1 MRHAICSF
9 PRAILLTDF
18 QNGWLY
24 EAGIGENRALLVAQG
39 ELIAVRIE
47 RERTGAKLG
56 SIVDAQF
63 TEQWVAG
70 RSGIVTLDS
79 GEQCLLQPLPKGL
92 TEGATVRVEIVREAL
107 DEQGGQSKRAKA
119 RPAADDS
126 ALETGPSLLD
136 IIEASGEP
144 IRTVQAH
151 EKDML
156 AAFGWNE
163 AIEQA
168 ETGRIDFD
176 GGSLLVSLTPAMT
189 VIDVDGPLASF
200 ELAKRA
206 AQQVALALTRFDI
219 GGSIGVDF
227 PTLEAKA
234 ERTEVSTI
242 FDNHMIGKCERT
254 AINGFGLMQVVA
266 RKTGPSV
273 LELMQAEKVLSA
285 TLALLRQAERTR
297 ETGAMRLDV
306 HPAVAAKL
314 SERPDWLDNL
324 AKRTG
329 RTVSVE
335 AKGDIAIYNGQIS
348 PA

>member
-1 MRHAICSF
+1 MA
-9 PRAILLTDF
+9 TDF

-24 EAGIGENRALLVAQG
+24 EAGIGENRALRVEQG
-39 ELIAVRIE
+39 ELIAIRVE
-47 RERTGAKLG
+47 RERSGATLG

-70 RSGIVTLDS
+70 RSGIVTLES

-92 TEGATVRVEIVREAL
+92 TEGAPVRVEIVREAL
-107 DEQGGQSKRAKA
+107 DEKGGQSKRAKA
-119 RPAADDS
+119 RPAADGS
-126 ALETGPSLLD
+126 ALAKGPSLLD
-136 IIEASGEP
+136 VIKASGEP
-144 IRTVQAH
+144 VRTVQAH
-151 EKDML
+151 EPDRL

-163 AIEQA
+163 AMEQA

-189 VIDVDGPLASF
+189 VIDVDGPLAPL

-206 AQQVALALTRFDI
+206 AKEAALALTRFDI

-242 FDNHMIGKCERT
+242 FDNHMTGKCERT

-273 LELMQAEKVLSA
+273 LEVMQADKVLSA
-285 TLALLRQAERTR
+285 TLALLRQAERS
-297 ETGAMRLDV
+297 EGTGAMQLDV

-314 SERPDWLDNL
+314 SDRQAWLDEL

-329 RTVSVE
+329 RDVSVE
-335 AKGDIAIYNGQIS
+335 PTGNIAIWAGQIS
-348 PA
+348 

>member
-1 MRHAICSF
+1 M
-9 PRAILLTDF
+9 TDF

-24 EAGIGENRALLVAQG
+24 EAGIGENRALRVADG
-39 ELIAVRIE
+39 ELISIRVE
-47 RERTGAKLG
+47 RERSGAKLG
-56 SIVDAQF
+56 SVVDAQF

-70 RSGIVTLDS
+70 RSGIVTLES

-92 TEGATVRVEIVREAL
+92 TEGAPVRVEIVREAL
-107 DEQGGQSKRAKA
+107 DEKGGQSKRAKA
-119 RPAADDS
+119 RPAADGS
-126 ALETGPSLLD
+126 GLETGPNLLD
-136 IIEASGEP
+136 IIQASGELVQ
-144 IRTVQAH
+144 TVQAH
-151 EKDML
+151 EPNML
-156 AAFGWNE
+156 ATCGWHE
-163 AIEQA
+163 AMEQA

-176 GGSLLVSLTPAMT
+176 GGNLLISLTPAMT
-189 VIDVDGPLASF
+189 VIDVDGPLTPY

-206 AQQVALALTRFDI
+206 AKAVALALTRFDI

-227 PTLEAKA
+227 PTLVAKA
-234 ERTEVSTI
+234 ERTEVGAI
-242 FDNHMIGKCERT
+242 FDKHMTGKCERT

-273 LELMQAEKVLSA
+273 LEVMQAEKVLSA
-285 TLALLRQAERTR
+285 TLALLRQAERTQ

-314 SERPDWLDNL
+314 SDRPDWLDSL

-335 AKGDIAIYNGQIS
+335 AKGDIAIYNGQIA